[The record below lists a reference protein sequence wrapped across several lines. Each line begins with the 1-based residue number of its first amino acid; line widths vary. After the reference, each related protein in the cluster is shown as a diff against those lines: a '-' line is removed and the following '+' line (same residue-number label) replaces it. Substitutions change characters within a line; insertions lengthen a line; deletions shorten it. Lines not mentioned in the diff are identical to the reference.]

1 MMLQVSGLAN
11 DSIVDGPGFR
21 FTIFV
26 QGCPHR
32 CRGCQNPQTHAFEG
46 GTLMTTE
53 EILEK
58 IRRNPLLDGVTF
70 SGGEPFCQAQAL
82 AQLGREIHRMG
93 LNIMTY
99 TGYTFEYLSAN
110 RDLNSYGELLDV
122 SDWLVDGKF
131 IESKRSL
138 NLLFR
143 GSENQRILDI
153 PRSIAAR
160 QAIGADFG
168 MDFAGCENYT
178 SYPDYAV
185 NYA

>member
-1 MMLQVSGLAN
+1 MFLQVSGLAN

-26 QGCPHR
+26 QGCPHH
-32 CRGCQNPQTHAFEG
+32 CTGCQNPQTHAFEG

-53 EILEK
+53 EILVK
-58 IRRNPLLDGVTF
+58 IKRNPLLDGVTF

-82 AQLGREIHRMG
+82 AELGREIHKLG

-110 RDLNSYGELLDV
+110 RETNSYGELLDV

-131 IESKRSL
+131 IQSKRSL

-153 PRSIAAR
+153 PRSIAEHKPV
-160 QAIGADFG
+160 GADFG
-168 MDFAGCENYT
+168 IDF
-178 SYPDYAV
+178 V
-185 NYA
+185 

>member
-1 MMLQVSGLAN
+1 MFLQVSGLAN

-26 QGCPHR
+26 QGCPHH
-32 CRGCQNPQTHAFEG
+32 CIGCQNPQTHAFQG

-53 EILEK
+53 EILAK
-58 IRRNPLLDGVTF
+58 IKRNPLLDGVTF
-70 SGGEPFCQAQAL
+70 SGGEPFCQAKAL
-82 AQLGREIHRMG
+82 AELGKEIHKLG

-99 TGYTFEYLSAN
+99 TGYKFEYLSAN
-110 RDLNSYGELLDV
+110 RELNFYGELLDV

-131 IESKRSL
+131 IQSKRSL

-153 PRSIAAR
+153 PKSIAER
-160 QAIGADFG
+160 KPIGADFG
-168 MDFAGCENYT
+168 A
-178 SYPDYAV
+178 DYAYV
-185 NYA
+185 MN